1 MTIKSPTQ
9 TYTYDPETEPE
20 LSGAQVAKLLDFPAP
35 KLATYVS
42 SPERWLT
49 FLPNQQ
55 ATGPGRYRYYSMADV
70 LTIAMLIDT
79 SADLSQTLSI
89 EFRRTLASEIR
100 NRLLVPG
107 PVQGTVS
114 ATVGRVRVTYEP
126 RWDLLAVDPDSL
138 FD

>member
-1 MTIKSPTQ
+1 MTT
-9 TYTYDPETEPE
+9 TALTYDPETE
-20 LSGAQVAKLLDFPAP
+20 LSGAQVGRLLDFPAP

-79 SADLSQTLSI
+79 SANFSQTLSI
-89 EFRRTLASEIR
+89 EFRRALAEEIR
-100 NRLLVPG
+100 RQLLVPG
-107 PVQGTVS
+107 SIDPSTQVS
-114 ATVGRVRVTYEP
+114 ATVDRVTVLYTP
-126 RWDLLAVDPDSL
+126 RWEILETDPDSL